1 SNGGSSVSSKTAI
14 YNATISQPKSP
25 TRKGYVFLGWYKD
38 ATGTVA
44 WNFAK
49 DHVTANTTIYAKWV
63 AIPAKPSHAKVA
75 KAGSGSV
82 KLTWSKVSGATGYEI
97 VKATSKTGSYS
108 HLTSVTTTDYTNKGL
123 IKGKTYYYKIR
134 SYKMVG
140 SQKVYGDWT
149 SVMSIKL

>member
-1 SNGGSSVSSKTAI
+1 ASKTAI

-38 ATGTVA
+38 ATGKVA

-63 AIPAKPSHAKVA
+63 AIPAKPSNAKLT
-75 KAGSGSV
+75 KSGKDSV
-82 KLTWSKVSGATGYEI
+82 KLAWSKASGATGYEI
-97 VKATSKTGSYS
+97 VRATSKTGTYS
-108 HLTSVTTTDYTNKGL
+108 HLSSVTTTNYTNKGL
-123 IKGKTYYYKIR
+123 SKGKTYYYKIR

-140 SQKVYGDWT
+140 AQKVYGDWT
-149 SVMSIKL
+149 SVISIKM